1 MISYVKNINKNFYL
15 KNDYVVLKKIIDIN
29 LIKQAK
35 SYLSRS
41 VIKELRLVSLSLNKK
56 NFNNKIKKYIKKNI
70 NHEQKSILSGQ
81 FSLKRRLSK
90 PIMKI
95 ATNKKMIKKINKI
108 LLKKISFLHMPPMA
122 RFVIPENNISAVPP
136 HQDISYNKHL
146 SDFIT
151 VWIPL
156 VKINNHSGCLRMFKK
171 KYRKILKTKKVYNT
185 IWNKIKNTGLGPYK
199 DLNNLNLGD
208 IVIFNKYKLHTS
220 VPNNSNIIR
229 FSLDLR
235 FFFTRD
241 QSSKSFYDISNN
253 LKHVV

>member
-1 MISYVKNINKNFYL
+1 
-15 KNDYVVLKKIIDIN
+15 
-29 LIKQAK
+29 
-35 SYLSRS
+35 
-41 VIKELRLVSLSLNKK
+41 
-56 NFNNKIKKYIKKNI
+56 
-70 NHEQKSILSGQ
+70 
-81 FSLKRRLSK
+81 
-90 PIMKI
+90 
-95 ATNKKMIKKINKI
+95 
-108 LLKKISFLHMPPMA
+108 
-122 RFVIPENNISAVPP
+122 VPP

-253 LKHVV
+253 LRHVVQ